1 MLESLNNELYLGAM
15 LKAAGWTVAL
25 TALAMPLAV
34 AFGLLL
40 ALMRM
45 SRRAWLRWPAAAYIE
60 LTRGTPLLV
69 QIYIVFYTL
78 PGVGRWIHGLLLDY
92 WPALADVLGPGFLTW
107 HEFVVGVLCLAGNYA
122 AYEAE
127 IHRAGIQAVDPG
139 QREAALALGL
149 SPSQAFC
156 IVVLP
161 QSLRIVTPPIIN
173 DLIAMLKDTSLV
185 MAIGVAELVYTA
197 TAIGRNKFII
207 PKMMLV
213 AAVFYLILSLLCYLL
228 GKWAERRLAFEGAPK
243 VKVENVRH

>member
-1 MLESLNNELYLGAM
+1 
-15 LKAAGWTVAL
+15 
-25 TALAMPLAV
+25 MPLAV
-34 AFGLLL
+34 TFGLLL

-45 SRRAWLRWPAAAYIE
+45 SRHRWMRWPAAAYIE

-69 QIYIVFYTL
+69 QIFLVYYTL
-78 PGVGRWIHGLLLDY
+78 PGLGRWIHETILPGID
-92 WPALADVLGPGFLTW
+92 PGFLTW
-107 HEFVVGVLCLAGNYA
+107 PSFAVGVLCLAGNYA

-139 QREAALALGL
+139 QREAALALGM
-149 SPSQAFC
+149 SPIQAFC

-161 QSLRIVTPPIIN
+161 QSLRIVVPPIVN

-185 MAIGVAELVYTA
+185 MTISVAELMYTA
-197 TAIGRNKFII
+197 TAIGRSKFII

-213 AAVFYLILSLLCYLL
+213 AAAIYLVLSLVCYAL
-228 GKWAERRLAFEGAPK
+228 GKWAERRLSFEGAPK